1 MDFKLFAF
9 NNYFQVCKLFLS
21 PLLVQFLQHFC
32 RTRERRETVI
42 FRPSEIRAHSIRW
55 HKQIITRRKTGNYL
69 FVQVKGWNGGIKP
82 SSMKGKQQQK
92 WRAEV
97 SALISLGFMKQTLN
111 FISMMSTALISGNT
125 SAKNENAVIMYS
137 PSCHS
142 KPFFLFI
149 SGWNIPFTNNGKL
162 QSGSGNKSSTF
173 FMYFLLLL
181 LCYNHYY

>member
-97 SALISLGFMKQTLN
+97 SALISLGFTKQTLN

-125 SAKNENAVIMYS
+125 SAKNENAVILTIMS
-137 PSCHS
+137 FQTLLSVHFR
-142 KPFFLFI
+142 PFIL
-149 SGWNIPFTNNGKL
+149 GWNIPFTNNGKL
-162 QSGSGNKSSTF
+162 HSGSGNKSSTF

-181 LCYNHYY
+181 FCY